1 MLPSTSNFT
10 LDPQVYTGRRG
21 FALQTM
27 VLLDD
32 LENQMAKVEAL
43 GEML

>member
-1 MLPSTSNFT
+1 
-10 LDPQVYTGRRG
+10 LDPQVYTGWRG

-27 VLLDD
+27 VLSDD
-32 LENQMAKVEAL
+32 LENQMEKVEAL